1 MTLPSTIAHYRIT
14 SKLGE
19 GGMGAVYRATDTKL
33 NRDVAIKVLS
43 DSFAADPDRMAR
55 FEREARVLA
64 SLNHPNIAAIYG
76 IEQGA
81 IVMELVEGADLAGP
95 VAIETAI
102 AYALQIATALEAAHE
117 KGIVHRDLKPANVKV
132 TADGTVKV
140 LDFGLAKTGEAAAT
154 VGATA
159 EDSPTV
165 TFRAT
170 QAGVIMG
177 TAAYMSPEQA
187 AGKPVDK
194 RADIW
199 SFGVVLCELLTG
211 RRLFEGGDDPRTHWR
226 RCCARPDRCEQRGGS
241 HRPSA
246 RCWHVAWNATCACAN
261 CATSGRRGS
270 RWKCISPNIPR
281 RLRQRP
287 AFVSNRRFWKIAA
300 GVLALGMAGAL
311 WILSRAP
318 SPDAGRP
325 LVQLDLDTGLPVQ
338 APAISPDGSRV
349 VFVATDAKG
358 PRLAMRRLDQTAIT
372 NVPGTEGALDPFFS
386 PDGRSVGFFTPDR
399 LKRLSLDGG
408 VPSDLA
414 AVDESGGGSWGD
426 AGVIAAVPRQLA
438 DNTIV
443 RIPEMGGAVQAWV
456 PSNPAGYQLRP
467 LLLPLGK
474 GLLFTVRASWPV
486 YSFSLR
492 LAMPGHPESRE
503 FLKDATAGRFISG
516 GYLVF
521 HRQGKLFAVRCDLD
535 SLRLAGEPIP
545 MIDNVASPE
554 GWAQYDVS
562 ANGTL
567 VYRRGRDAGRVVVRW
582 DASGKQEPLLNT
594 PAGYITPRVSPDGKR
609 LAVVDVADPK
619 GRILIHDLARGV
631 TNPLTLDSRGQT
643 NPVWTPDGRSL
654 IYRSGNATLMVRA
667 DGGGQPET
675 LPLDPKYWVHR
686 FSHDG
691 KFVVGNFQ
699 LSDNDWDVWV
709 APVEQ
714 NGGRARIGTPFTVAS
729 GPAHQDNPAFSPDGR
744 FIVYMSNESGP
755 YKVYV
760 ASLTLDG
767 HAGGGKW
774 LISSGTA
781 YDLHSGL
788 TADRSSSHDKARNTV
803 TVRTTPF
810 KAGLLSYEPPHP
822 WGQGRLS
829 DYSAP
834 KALMPCRQ
842 DGKQVI
848 AVVDA
853 DAGAP
858 ETHLRVVL
866 NFGDEIRRRL
876 AGNQQMTPTFADR
889 SLQDPRPSS
898 ARGTWAWSTVLH
910 RHNSIPRRCYQ
921 GSAA

>member
-1 MTLPSTIAHYRIT
+1 MTPPSTIAHYRVT

-33 NRDVAIKVLS
+33 NRDVAIKVLP

-95 VAIETAI
+95 VAMETAI

-140 LDFGLAKTGEAAAT
+140 LDFGLAKIGEAAAAA
-154 VGATA
+154 GATA
-159 EDSPTV
+159 ENSPTL

-187 AGKPVDK
+187 TGKPVDK

-211 RRLFEGGDDPRTHWR
+211 RRLFEGETISHTLAAVLRDPIDVSKVAAPPAIR
-226 RCCARPDRCEQRGGS
+226 ALL
-241 HRPSA
+241 A
-246 RCWHVAWNATCACAN
+246 RCLERDV
-261 CATSGRRGS
+261 R
-270 RWKCISPNIPR
+270 R
-281 RLRQRP
+281 RLRDIGEARVAMEVYLANP
-287 AFVSNRRFWKIAA
+287 APAEAAPAVVRQSPVWKIAA

-311 WILSRAP
+311 WMVSRAP
-318 SPDAGRP
+318 GPDAGRP
-325 LVQLDLDTGLPVQ
+325 LVQLDLDTGLAVQ

-372 NVPGTEGALDPFFS
+372 NLPGTEGALDPFFS

-399 LKRLSLDGG
+399 LKRLPLDGG

-426 AGVIAAVPRQLA
+426 AGVIAAVPRLLA

-443 RIPEMGGAVQAWV
+443 RIPEMGGSVQPWV
-456 PSNPAGYQLRP
+456 PSSPAGDQLGP
-467 LLLPLGK
+467 LLLPHGK

-503 FLKDATAGRFISG
+503 FLKDATAARFLSG

-521 HRQGKLFAVRCDLD
+521 HRQGKLFSVRCDPD

-545 MIDNVASPE
+545 MIDDVASLE

-567 VYRRGRDAGRVVVRW
+567 VYRRGRNTGTVVVRW

-594 PAGYITPRVSPDGKR
+594 PAIYITPRVSPDGKR

-643 NPVWTPDGRSL
+643 NPVWTPDGQSL

-675 LPLDPKYWVHR
+675 LPLDPKYWVYR

-691 KFVVGNFQ
+691 KLVVGNFQ
-699 LSDNDWDVWV
+699 VSDNDWDVWV

-714 NGGRARIGTPFTVAS
+714 NGGRVRIGTPFTVAG

-744 FIVYMSNESGP
+744 FIVYMSNEDGP

-767 HAGGGKW
+767 HAAGGKW
-774 LISSGTA
+774 QISSGAA
-781 YDLHSGL
+781 YDPYWP
-788 TADRSSSHDKARNTV
+788 DRGPIFFQDKTSHTV
-803 TVRTTPF
+803 SVRYTIHGGSF
-810 KAGLLSYEPPHP
+810 VYEPPRP
-822 WGQGRLS
+822 WGPGRLS
-829 DYSAP
+829 YYSAP
-834 KALMPCRQ
+834 KADAMP

-876 AGNQQMTPTFADR
+876 AGANK
-889 SLQDPRPSS
+889 
-898 ARGTWAWSTVLH
+898 
-910 RHNSIPRRCYQ
+910 
-921 GSAA
+921 